1 MYKTVRN
8 LTILGVGLGAS
19 AVVGWLLL
27 RETKRQDSEASVTI
41 KSQRRQSELDE
52 SPQIVL
58 PLDALDAE
66 DDTPPPST
74 RHDTNAQTDDLTQIN
89 DIGPRFAEALA
100 AIGITRF
107 ADLAQQDAETLAAR
121 LAEHV
126 TVRARRIQEKDWI
139 GQAARLAEQR

>member
-27 RETKRQDSEASVTI
+27 RENKRQDSETTI
-41 KSQRRQSELDE
+41 TVKSQRHTSDMDE
-52 SPQIVL
+52 APQIVL

-66 DDTPPPST
+66 DQSAAEDT
-74 RHDTNAQTDDLTQIN
+74 DKQVDDLTQIN

-107 ADLAQQDAETLAAR
+107 ADLAQQDPDILAER
-121 LAEHV
+121 LAEYV
-126 TVRARRIQEKDWI
+126 TVRAQRIRDKDWI
-139 GQAARLAEQR
+139 GQAARLAGQQ